1 MNKKRFD
8 AIVFTVGINALVL
21 NFRKKEASSLGAASF
36 FTNNKML

>member
-21 NFRKKEASSLGAASF
+21 NFRKKEASFTWRSF
-36 FTNNKML
+36 FLY